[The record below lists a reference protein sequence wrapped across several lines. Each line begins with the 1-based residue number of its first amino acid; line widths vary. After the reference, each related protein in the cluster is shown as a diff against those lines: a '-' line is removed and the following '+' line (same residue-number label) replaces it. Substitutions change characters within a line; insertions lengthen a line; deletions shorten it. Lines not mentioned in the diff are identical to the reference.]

1 MATYKTK
8 AIILSSYP
16 YREHDRII
24 SFFSDSFGRIEARA
38 RGIRKIQ
45 SKLAGHLEP
54 FIETELLLAN
64 GRRWDILAG
73 SRTINA
79 NAAIRQD
86 FERTAAASVCV
97 EAVKRITKPLSREH
111 GLYELLRSILHKLEK
126 EDLSARKQELTVKFL
141 WHLVSLSGF
150 APELD
155 HCINCKKESKTG
167 SFSYEGGGILCQN
180 CANRDV
186 FAASVNQDILNQ
198 LKERHQTLALET
210 QNIITTFWN
219 RIIEAPLG
227 SWNFFQEVYKSP
239 HLENKS
245 AG

>member
-38 RGIRKIQ
+38 RGVRKIE

-64 GRRWDILAG
+64 GKRWDILAG

-79 NAAIRQD
+79 QATIRHD
-86 FERTAAASVCV
+86 FEKIAAASVCV

-111 GLYELLRSILHKLEK
+111 GMYELLQNVLSNLEK
-126 EDLSARKQELTVKFL
+126 EDVLNKHNELVSQFL
-141 WHLVSLSGF
+141 WHLIGLSGF
-150 APELD
+150 APELSN
-155 HCINCKKESKTG
+155 CINCKKEVVDG
-167 SFSYEGGGILCQN
+167 SFSFEGGGILCAD
-180 CANRDV
+180 CSSHDV
-186 FAASVNQDILNQ
+186 LSESINKN
-198 LKERHQTLALET
+198 TLLHLRK
-210 QNIITTFWN
+210 NKIIEPEARQIVSTFWN
-219 RIIEAPLG
+219 RIIEVPLL
-227 SWNFFQEVYKSP
+227 SWEFFIAI
-239 HLENKS
+239 NKS
-245 AG
+245 SYLESQGEG